1 MRICRMLIRRFI
13 ASIMLFIP
21 LVAVASDLGAIG
33 QTYPILETDFLDFI
47 QTRLNT
53 MQANGEMEKIQNK
66 FKENVSNHADRPREV
81 SGITKATSSKN
92 WVIDPSIIVPYDLKD
107 HNGRIFAKKGKSVN
121 PLLYVTIHHPMVF
134 INGDDEAQVKW
145 VQQTLRDN
153 LKKIKLVLVGGSV
166 INLTKIFQQPV
177 YFDQEGKL
185 TNKFQI
191 RHVPA
196 TVSQEGLRLKVQEV
210 AI

>member
-1 MRICRMLIRRFI
+1 MLIRRIF
-13 ASIMLFIP
+13 ALIMLFIP
-21 LVAVASDLGAIG
+21 LVALASDLGAIG

-53 MQANGEMEKIQNK
+53 MQANGEMAKIQNK
-66 FKENVSNHADRPREV
+66 FKENVSNHADRPHVV
-81 SGITKATSSKN
+81 SGITKVPNSKS
-92 WVIDPSIIVPYDLKD
+92 WLIDPSIIVPYDLKD
-107 HNGRIFAKKGKSVN
+107 HNGRIFAKKGTTVN
-121 PLLYVTIHHPMVF
+121 PLIYVTIHHPMVF
-134 INGDDEAQVKW
+134 INGDDETQIKW
-145 VQQTLRDN
+145 VQQAMRDN

-185 TNKFQI
+185 TTKFQI